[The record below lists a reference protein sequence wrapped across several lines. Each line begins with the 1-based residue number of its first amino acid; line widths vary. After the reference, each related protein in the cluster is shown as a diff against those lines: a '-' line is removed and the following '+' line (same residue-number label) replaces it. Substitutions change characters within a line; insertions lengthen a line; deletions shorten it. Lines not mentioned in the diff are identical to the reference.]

1 MRACTC
7 GMPNLWG
14 LSWAVWH
21 RLHEQQHLHACPDLD
36 ERSKRNLR
44 ELSDG

>member
-14 LSWAVWH
+14 LPWAVWH
-21 RLHEQQHLHACPDLD
+21 RLHRAQHLHAYPALD
-36 ERSKRNLR
+36 ERSKRNLD
-44 ELSDG
+44 ELAR